1 MTFPRRAS
9 CFWNSGAGGTSGKCG
24 FGFTPS
30 RWRRCTRLLTENTR
44 PLPPFRR
51 CGRTR
56 SVLPGLRTLG
66 APLRTNR
73 KRRPIRADM
82 RRWPHGSARRP
93 WWAKPALNS
102 ATSRAWYATKPQAR
116 RWPRSRFP
124 GCIWSGT
131 LRNDSTER
139 TPFAPSFRTRSDCSL
154 NRACFFPDWTSAC
167 FCHRV
172 LCASQ
177 CCPRC
182 FLSRQM

>member
-1 MTFPRRAS
+1 MTFPRRSS
-9 CFWNSGAGGTSGKCG
+9 CSGTLGPGGQAGSAGAVLRPAAGGVARA
-24 FGFTPS
+24 F
-30 RWRRCTRLLTENTR
+30 LTENTR
-44 PLPPFRR
+44 PLPPFWR

-102 ATSRAWYATKPQAR
+102 ATSRLYATKPQAR

-139 TPFAPSFRTRSDCSL
+139 TPFAPSFRIMNDCSF
-154 NRACFFPDWTSAC
+154 RWAYFFPDWTSAC